1 MRAIALILLVAAPAA
16 AAPARADPPPPGA
29 LSCTGCHGDAGAS
42 AMPLDALP
50 AEEIAEAMRAF
61 ADGEREAT
69 VMDRIARGF
78 TPEEMQAIGIWF
90 AQQRDRQ

>member
-16 AAPARADPPPPGA
+16 AAPARSDPPPPGA
-29 LSCTGCHGDAGAS
+29 LSCTGCHGKSGAS
-42 AMPLDALP
+42 GMPLGALP

-61 ADGEREAT
+61 AAGEREAT

-78 TPEEMQAIGIWF
+78 TPDEMQAIGTWF
-90 AQQRDRQ
+90 ARQRGRQ